1 MKYTLASGKQLCLLF
16 PFDNSIVKASSCSA
30 KCSESEDNNSWIANI
45 APQLA
50 NAKFYGKTIKIAH
63 LNPGDS
69 IFIPGDWSMMFYTI
83 EDSVALAQYY
93 LTKWSIEDLVSSVLT
108 QTQINHVKKVMGQK
122 DELRTEYRRFVQVL
136 KQIQKAKTKP
146 KKK

>member
-16 PFDNSIVKASSCSA
+16 PFDNSIVKASSCSP
-30 KCSESEDNNSWIANI
+30 KCSDSVDQNSWVANI

-50 NAKFYGKTIKIAH
+50 NAKFYGKTIKSVL

-69 IFIPGDWSMMFYTI
+69 VFIPGEWSMMFYSI
-83 EDSVALAQYY
+83 EDSVALGQYY
-93 LTKWSIEDLVSSVLT
+93 LTKCSIEDLVSSVLT
-108 QTQINHVKKVMGQK
+108 QTQINHVKKIMGQK
-122 DELRTEYRRFVQVL
+122 DEFRTEYRRFVQVL